1 MMRKKGTVMEIK
13 LETGRKAIELGKGKF
28 MEVRP
33 FQPTHLLKYIGYY
46 DRSKVA
52 SGEDYLV
59 YVYRGKLKKTDIK
72 IPGSIYKHG
81 NSFIW
86 TPHDPDVASLYDIRN
101 AKSIDPK
108 SIVEA
113 LNRKDI
119 RIKEIPVEVSDSIDG
134 EIFAPKIRDTDDI
147 LKRIIKTVLQNMKLN
162 IKTLRPK
169 FSNDYDLNNLKSQL
183 VKEGAMSSKYFVRW
197 CEILDIQIETI
208 IRNRPGSN
216 RLSDEVTVFLE

>member
-1 MMRKKGTVMEIK
+1 MTDIK
-13 LETGRKAIELGKGKF
+13 IEKGRKAIMLGRGRF
-28 MEVRP
+28 MEIRP
-33 FQPTHLLKYIGYY
+33 FQPTHLLKYMGYY
-46 DRSKVA
+46 DRAKVA

-59 YVYRGKLKKTDIK
+59 YIYRGKLKKGDHK
-72 IPGSIYKHG
+72 IPGSIYKSG
-81 NSFIW
+81 NNFLW
-86 TPHDPDVASLYDIRN
+86 VEHDPDEAPLYDIRN
-101 AKSIDPK
+101 ARSLDTE

-113 LNRKDI
+113 LNKEGVK
-119 RIKEIPVEVSDSIDG
+119 IKEIPVEVSDSIDG

-162 IKTLRPK
+162 IKSLRPK
-169 FSNDYDLNNLKSQL
+169 FNNDYDLNNLKSQL

-216 RLSDEVTVFLE
+216 RLENQVTVFLE